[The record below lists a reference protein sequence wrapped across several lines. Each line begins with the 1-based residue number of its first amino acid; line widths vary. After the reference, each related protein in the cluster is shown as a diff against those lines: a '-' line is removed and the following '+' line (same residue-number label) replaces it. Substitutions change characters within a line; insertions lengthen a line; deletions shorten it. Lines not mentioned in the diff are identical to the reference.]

1 MRVESRAGLD
11 ADSRDDERAR
21 LVGSAS
27 GRPGRIARRLR
38 RSTALGSLAVLLS
51 VASVACSAKEDPGKP
66 SGPTR
71 SVSHAMGTTQVPER
85 PQRVVVLDTP
95 ELDAAIT
102 LGITPVGTVRDE
114 ASAGPSAYLGERA
127 AGIPVVGIIG
137 TPNLEEISRLRP
149 DLILSSKDRDEPRY
163 AQLSQIAPT
172 VFGEA
177 PGARWKQNFL
187 LYADALG
194 KAPEGRTA
202 LDSYET
208 RARQVGTQVG
218 DPATTTVSVVR
229 FLPDETRLYTPGSF
243 NGTILADVG
252 LARPAV
258 VQNAPDIAVTIS
270 AEELQKADADF
281 VYAAYYG
288 PKDITTFAQGSALWA
303 QLPAVQ
309 QGRAFDVDDKIWMTG
324 IGVTGAG
331 LVLDDLARTLRR

>member
-1 MRVESRAGLD
+1 MRVLGRHGRG
-11 ADSRDDERAR
+11 RD
-21 LVGSAS
+21 GSDGGPDGT
-27 GRPGRIARRLR
+27 GRPPSRRLPGRLR
-38 RSTALGSLAVLLS
+38 RTAALGAVGVLVS
-51 VASVACSAKEDPGKP
+51 VASLACSAKEDPGKP

-71 SVSHAMGTTQVPER
+71 AVAHAMGTTQVPER

-177 PGARWKQNFL
+177 PGARWKENFL

-194 KAPEGRTA
+194 KAAEGRTA
-202 LDSYET
+202 LGSYET

-218 DPATTTVSVVR
+218 DPAATTVSVVR
-229 FLPDETRLYTPGSF
+229 FLPDETRLYTPG
-243 NGTILADVG
+243 
-252 LARPAV
+252 
-258 VQNAPDIAVTIS
+258 
-270 AEELQKADADF
+270 
-281 VYAAYYG
+281 
-288 PKDITTFAQGSALWA
+288 
-303 QLPAVQ
+303 
-309 QGRAFDVDDKIWMTG
+309 
-324 IGVTGAG
+324 
-331 LVLDDLARTLRR
+331 